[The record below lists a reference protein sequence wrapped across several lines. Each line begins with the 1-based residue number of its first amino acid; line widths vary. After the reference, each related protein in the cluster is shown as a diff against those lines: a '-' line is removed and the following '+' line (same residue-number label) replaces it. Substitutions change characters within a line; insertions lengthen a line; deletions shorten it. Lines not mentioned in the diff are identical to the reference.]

1 MKKII
6 LLIFSSILLLGFV
19 GCSSNEENS
28 KEPVENDTVVE
39 TEENTNDDSDTESK
53 NEDSN
58 EDSSS
63 SDSLNFTD
71 FELEVDYDKNIEYEA
86 EYELNNGSIEA
97 KIEDD
102 LNNVKL
108 KDEEAFNKLKPI
120 LEELNI
126 EQDTPKED
134 VINEVLTAFELP
146 DDYIKFDLEIT
157 FENNTKVEFNDEK

>member
-39 TEENTNDDSDTESK
+39 TEENTNDDSDTES
-53 NEDSN
+53 EDTKEENST
-58 EDSSS
+58 
-63 SDSLNFTD
+63 SDSFNFTD
-71 FELEVDYDKNIEYEA
+71 FELEVDYAENKEYEA

-97 KIEDD
+97 EIEDD

-108 KDEEAFNKLKPI
+108 KDEEAFNKLKPM

-134 VINEVLTAFELP
+134 AINEALTVFELP

-157 FENNTKVEFNDEK
+157 FENGTKIEFKDEK